1 MIIKDRIDLP
11 QSPDEL
17 FKLLT
22 DMEAVAPCVPGA
34 ALDPI
39 AEPGNSPAAHPRLGE
54 TRSGHLVM
62 SFGPVRYR
70 YEGTIVISDLQPDKR
85 KVTYHGSAAESSG
98 EGTFSVDLAMEVI
111 DTTAGSS
118 LEVSADVTVTGM
130 IADYGKSM
138 VDEVAQDVI
147 SQFGAAVRA
156 RPAAKN
162 ATGREATGAAATQVP
177 PQPAPISGFRLLV
190 RITLRRL
197 GKLVR
202 GHRNQPR

>member
-1 MIIKDRIDLP
+1 MVIKDRIDLP
-11 QSPDEL
+11 QSPDQL
-17 FKLLT
+17 FELLT

-39 AEPGNSPAAHPRLGE
+39 AEPVSSPADRPRVGQ
-54 TRSGHLVM
+54 TRRGHLVM

-70 YEGTIVISDLQPDKR
+70 YEGTVVISDLQPDKR
-85 KVTYHGSAAESSG
+85 RVTYHGSAVESSG

-111 DTTAGSS
+111 DTRAGSS
-118 LEVSADVTVTGM
+118 LEISADVTVSGM

-147 SQFGAAVRA
+147 SQFGAAVT
-156 RPAAKN
+156 RPAAN
-162 ATGREATGAAATQVP
+162 SATGREGTSVRAAQLP
-177 PQPAPISGFRLLV
+177 PQPTPISGFRLLV
-190 RITLRRL
+190 RVTLRRL
-197 GKLVR
+197 GKLLR